1 MKYSQLVNIY
11 EQLSSTSKRL
21 EKIEIL
27 SKFLTTINEEDKEI
41 LYLLMGRIYPEHDER
56 KTGISSQLAIKA
68 ISKSTGINDK
78 EVIQEWKS
86 IGDLGKVFEKLS
98 DKKRQSTL
106 HKSILTTEKVLE
118 NLKKLS
124 ELEGKGTVGRKIS
137 LITELLSS
145 ASSVEGLYIIRTL
158 IGDLR
163 IGVKESTIKEA
174 LALRFFPQQKKE
186 ASKKIQDAIDKSNDI
201 VSVFEIVKKG
211 KLDKLENI
219 SLEVGKPIKVMLSQK
234 KKTISEAFKSLGK
247 PCAIEYKYDGFR
259 CCTGNTAI
267 YVKKKGL
274 VSIREIKIGEEVL
287 THKGNFKKVLAINK
301 RKIDNA
307 ERLFKIQSFLG
318 NEFRITEKHSLQVY
332 RKNKLQWIPSEMLK
346 KTDEL
351 VFPIPRFNEESILKN
366 KLELSNSSGYKKTIP
381 VNKFFFR

>member
-1 MKYSQLVNIY
+1 
-11 EQLSSTSKRL
+11 
-21 EKIEIL
+21 
-27 SKFLTTINEEDKEI
+27 
-41 LYLLMGRIYPEHDER
+41 MGRIYPEHDER

-174 LALRFFPQQKKE
+174 LAL
-186 ASKKIQDAIDKSNDI
+186 SNPD
-201 VSVFEIVKKG
+201 
-211 KLDKLENI
+211 
-219 SLEVGKPIKVMLSQK
+219 SL
-234 KKTISEAFKSLGK
+234 
-247 PCAIEYKYDGFR
+247 
-259 CCTGNTAI
+259 
-267 YVKKKGL
+267 
-274 VSIREIKIGEEVL
+274 
-287 THKGNFKKVLAINK
+287 
-301 RKIDNA
+301 
-307 ERLFKIQSFLG
+307 
-318 NEFRITEKHSLQVY
+318 
-332 RKNKLQWIPSEMLK
+332 
-346 KTDEL
+346 
-351 VFPIPRFNEESILKN
+351 
-366 KLELSNSSGYKKTIP
+366 LSN
-381 VNKFFFR
+381 